1 MAKKKFIKKVKKR
14 VKDSQE
20 SRDRTGTLELK
31 RVAFGKEQG
40 LDARIKALE
49 TLKDI
54 GVSIDEEFHSSL
66 KAVYGLMQES
76 LDSLRDSD
84 KSDKEFPSA
93 ISDRIME
100 LSDDAKAVFVHGLIK
115 DAGEKSPSLL
125 SKLVGKNE
133 ELDLII
139 AESLVY
145 LITPGSADM
154 LSQMVVAETQNK
166 PLKKTIKRSLYRL
179 RERGII
185 AEDRGTE
192 DSRAFIFRSPTRISE
207 GYLSSIDYLG
217 DRLVWLTQPRVTK
230 GLYFFQALINDTEGI
245 KDFQGTEIT
254 KKMYREYL
262 TRFKEENPIPIV
274 EAEPSYC
281 QFIIEE
287 SYTMATQRGHSVP
300 TGYLEWK
307 NIVGK
312 PSVKPQRPLIYSCY
326 EEETIKADESLL
338 TRSETLFELP
348 EFSNWVIKP
357 DEMEKYAEKI
367 QEANESKLVLTP
379 IQKQER
385 IYQIYNDAAEELF
398 NEERRLLY
406 KRRLEEIAY
415 IIYKLGKEEDAR
427 ICLAAALALK
437 DESITF
443 SHHPFLLELVK
454 RSLSS
459 ALWKDEQKAK
469 ENLSFIVKP

>member
-1 MAKKKFIKKVKKR
+1 MAKKKFIKKVRKR

-20 SRDRTGTLELK
+20 SKDQTGTLELK

-40 LDARIKALE
+40 LAARIKALE
-49 TLKDI
+49 TLKDM

-84 KSDKEFPSA
+84 KEFPSA
-93 ISDRIME
+93 ISDRI
-100 LSDDAKAVFVHGLIK
+100 LGLGDDAKAAFIHRLIK
-115 DAGEKSPSLL
+115 DAGENSLSLL
-125 SKLVGKNE
+125 SKLVGKNG
-133 ELDLII
+133 ELDSII

-145 LITPGSADM
+145 LTTPGSAEL
-154 LSQMVVAETQNK
+154 LSQMVTEAQNK
-166 PLKKTIKRSLYRL
+166 PLKKAIKRSLYRL
-179 RERGII
+179 KERGII
-185 AEDRGTE
+185 AEDRGHE
-192 DSRAFIFRSPTRISE
+192 DSRASILRPPTRISE

-230 GLYFFQALINDTEGI
+230 GLYFFQVLINDTEGI

-254 KKMYREYL
+254 KKMYRDYL
-262 TRFKEENPIPIV
+262 TRFRKENLMPIV

-281 QFIIEE
+281 QFLIEE
-287 SYTMATQRGHSVP
+287 GYTTAIQRGHPVP

-307 NIVGK
+307 DIVGK
-312 PSVKPQRPLIYSCY
+312 LSSEVQRPLIYSYY
-326 EEETIKADESLL
+326 EEEAIKADESLL
-338 TRSETLFELP
+338 TRSGILFELP
-348 EFSNWVIKP
+348 EFSNWAIEP
-357 DEMEKYAEKI
+357 DEMERYTEKI
-367 QEANESKLVLTP
+367 QEASKSKLVLTP

-385 IYQIYNDAAEELF
+385 IYQIFNDAAEELF

-406 KRRLEEIAY
+406 SRRLEEIAY
-415 IIYKLGKEEDAR
+415 IIYKLGKEEEAKT
-427 ICLAAALALK
+427 CLAAALALRS
-437 DESITF
+437 EGIPS
-443 SHHPFLLELVK
+443 SRHPFPLELVK

-459 ALWKDEQKAK
+459 AIWEEEQKAR

>member
-1 MAKKKFIKKVKKR
+1 MATKKSIKNDRKR

-31 RVAFGKEQG
+31 RVASGKEQG
-40 LDARIKALE
+40 LASRIKALE
-49 TLKDI
+49 TLKDM
-54 GVSIDEEFHSSL
+54 GVSIDEEFYSSL

-76 LDSLRDSD
+76 LDSLKD
-84 KSDKEFPSA
+84 SDKEFPSA
-93 ISDRIME
+93 ISDRILE
-100 LSDDAKAVFVHGLIK
+100 LSDDAKAVFIHRLIK
-115 DAGEKSPSLL
+115 DAGEKSLFLL

-139 AESLVY
+139 AESLAY
-145 LITPGSADM
+145 LPASGSADM
-154 LSQMVVAETQNK
+154 LFQMVKEAQSK
-166 PLKKTIKRSLYRL
+166 PLKKAIKRSLYRL
-179 RERGII
+179 KERGII

-192 DSRAFIFRSPTRISE
+192 DSRASVLHPLTRISE

-230 GLYFFQALINDTEGI
+230 GLYFFQVLINDTEGI

-254 KKMYREYL
+254 KKMYRDYL
-262 TRFKEENPIPIV
+262 TRFKEESPMPIV

-281 QFIIEE
+281 QFLIEE
-287 SYTMATQRGHSVP
+287 GYATAIQRGHPVP

-307 NIVGK
+307 DMVGK

-338 TRSETLFELP
+338 ARSETLFELP

-357 DEMEKYAEKI
+357 DEIEQYAEKI
-367 QEANESKLVLTP
+367 NEASKSKLILTP

-385 IYQIYNDAAEELF
+385 ISQIYNDAAEELF
-398 NEERRLLY
+398 DEERRLLY
-406 KRRLEEIAY
+406 KKRLEEAAY
-415 IIYKLGKEEDAR
+415 IIYKLGREEEAK
-427 ICLAAALALK
+427 ICLAVALALRS
-437 DESITF
+437 EGMPS
-443 SHHPFLLELVK
+443 SRHPFLLALVK

-459 ALWKDEQKAK
+459 AIWEEEQKAR